1 MADNTRIIQTILTGE
16 DRTEAAFRSAGANA
30 KALQGQTETLGK
42 AFRGLAG
49 LFVVREAFNF
59 LKAGAEN
66 AQKNV
71 EQQVRLA
78 HILKTSTGATKEQ
91 ISALGEQA
99 KSLSQVGV
107 VSAGTITAAQA
118 QLATFDLQAET
129 IQKLIPSVL
138 DYVVAEKGMGASADE
153 TKAMVNGLAQAMAG
167 NFQSLTRTGFVLDE
181 ATKKQIE
188 FGTESERA
196 EALVKVL
203 EGTYKDFNK
212 TARQNEAVQ
221 GMTQFKS
228 TLENV
233 KEFVFAGFKP
243 ALELL
248 IKGFNQVGA
257 AATKSGASS
266 AQSFG
271 HAFNSVLAKAA
282 SVVDNFVVRPFREDT
297 KNGKGGY
304 DPIAAI
310 KDDFK
315 AINAQLDEQVE
326 KANQTLA
333 NLGNDPGGGG
343 GGGGLP
349 NYSDDAKKAAEKIK
363 DAFRTLSKNVIS
375 SLRDQEKAVNDLR
388 SSFQKLEQ
396 ETDEAMR
403 KSRSKYVDDVK
414 QAARQAQERIDD
426 IEKEIREE
434 EQARSGGFRTRI
446 ERLREEKLKEQ
457 AIISKATGDVGD
469 LQSALRQ
476 DELDQLYEKHQEEI
490 IEIRRQ
496 ADARKSELEREITDR
511 QAFVKSLTERI
522 ASKGFLDE
530 GSRQAAQSF
539 LGSIGEAPAQQQI
552 VFNFNGDVAG
562 DEGIREAV
570 AGAIGLLNRQ
580 AALRNIAGN

>member
-59 LKAGAEN
+59 LKAGSEN

-99 KSLSQVGV
+99 KALSQVGV

-153 TKAMVNGLAQAMAG
+153 TKAMVNGLAQALAG

-196 EALVKVL
+196 EALIRVL
-203 EGTYKDFNK
+203 DGTYKDFNK
-212 TARQNEAVQ
+212 TARENEAVK

-233 KEFVFAGFKP
+233 KEFIFAGVKP
-243 ALELL
+243 SLELL
-248 IKGFNQVGA
+248 INGLNQVGA
-257 AATKSGASS
+257 AAVKSGA
-266 AQSFG
+266 ATAMSFG
-271 HAFNSVLAKAA
+271 HAFNSVLAKGA
-282 SVVDNFVVRPFREDT
+282 SIVDHLVYRPLTAKGMDT
-297 KNGKGGY
+297 DGNA
-304 DPIAAI
+304 DPFKQIQ
-310 KDDFK
+310 KDWAD
-315 AINAQLDEQVE
+315 INAMLDEQVR
-326 KANQTLA
+326 KANETFA
-333 NLGNDPGGGG
+333 NLGEDPGGGG
-343 GGGGLP
+343 GGGP
-349 NYSDDAKKAAEKIK
+349 TNYSDDAKKAAEKIK
-363 DAFRTLSKNVIS
+363 DAFRTLSKNVVS

-457 AIISKATGDVGD
+457 AIISKATGEVGD

-496 ADARKSELEREITDR
+496 ADARKSELEREITER
-511 QAFVKSLTERI
+511 QSFVKSLTERI

-552 VFNFNGDVAG
+552 IFNFNGDVAG

-570 AGAIGLLNRQ
+570 AGAIALLNRQ